1 MIELP
6 PAQCPLVL
14 RPAVKLLFNLP
25 QSHVSELEKLWVDN
39 LVYADP
45 YKQFITNCL
54 AEWKSS
60 TKAAFVM
67 FACVLIFLRWKMIP
81 ATCN

>member
-6 PAQCPLVL
+6 PAQCPLAL

-25 QSHVSELEKLWVDN
+25 RSYVSELEKLWVDN

-45 YKQFITNCL
+45 YKQFMANCL

-60 TKAAFVM
+60 TKAAFLM
-67 FACVLIFLRWKMIP
+67 FACVLVFHDGR
-81 ATCN
+81 